1 MPRSLSGS
9 SPRSEGAQEVV
20 CSSQDHKCDLPK
32 EMPRSLSG
40 SSPRS
45 EGAQEVL
52 AERSSPK
59 SGDPAHRTVIAANLP
74 RDLDWEDIRS
84 AFSPVGVVELC
95 LFVDEIMALITFS
108 TAEAAQQ
115 AVETYDG
122 GELNGQCIA
131 LKVNDGSL
139 SRTTGDQLIRKR
151 TLLVTN
157 IPPDLHWRHLKSS
170 FSLMGKVEVC
180 RSKGARAEIIYRTAA
195 AAHNAIAT
203 MHGSHMN
210 GNRIAVR
217 YFDAASGVILTD

>member
-1 MPRSLSGS
+1 LDYQWCTDVGTLCLTSDVQAAAASNAAESAQKAVPAES
-9 SPRSEGAQEVV
+9 SN
-20 CSSQDHKCDLPK
+20 
-32 EMPRSLSG
+32 
-40 SSPRS
+40 
-45 EGAQEVL
+45 
-52 AERSSPK
+52 PK

-74 RDLDWEDIRS
+74 RDLDWVEIRS

-95 LFVDEIMALITFS
+95 LFVDEVMTLITFS
-108 TAEAAQQ
+108 TAEAARQ